1 MLVRLT
7 ILQKVSFEDVL
18 CLCLCFANQ
27 RQCLFCTGIL
37 ATLLGLPL
45 FLSPARTWSLTEPSS
60 AGHLAKRKALWS
72 AHCEKKTK
80 HTLIILIL
88 LCQAFAGGKIIILAG
103 AQHKHC
109 PLKVTGVFQESLIS
123 SFSSVNMF
131 LPLQSHLCGQLVKTN
146 SLGNVWHRGWYLIC
160 V

>member
-1 MLVRLT
+1 M
-7 ILQKVSFEDVL
+7 S
-18 CLCLCFANQ
+18 
-27 RQCLFCTGIL
+27 LFCQPASLPVLHRNPSHTVGSSPFFKPSKDMISHRAEL
-37 ATLLGLPL
+37 SRAPRQTEGTLI
-45 FLSPARTWSLTEPSS
+45 
-60 AGHLAKRKALWS
+60 
-72 AHCEKKTK
+72 CEKKTK

-146 SLGNVWHRGWYLIC
+146 SLGNVWHRG
-160 V
+160 